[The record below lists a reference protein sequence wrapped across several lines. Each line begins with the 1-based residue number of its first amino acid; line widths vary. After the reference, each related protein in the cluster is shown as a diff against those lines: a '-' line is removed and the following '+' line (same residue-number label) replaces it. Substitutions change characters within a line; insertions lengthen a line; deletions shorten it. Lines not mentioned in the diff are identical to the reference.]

1 MASPT
6 LAQPLTETRRPAL
19 TQTLASA
26 RPAGCITITIAGPI
40 ANKASSPA
48 IQRRWVIVRLLPA
61 AGELLWADRG
71 LEYIEFGMDSR

>member
-26 RPAGCITITIAGPI
+26 CPAVCMATTIPGIGVI
-40 ANKASSPA
+40 ANTASSA
-48 IQRRWVIVRLLPA
+48 VIQRR
-61 AGELLWADRG
+61 
-71 LEYIEFGMDSR
+71 